1 MMNINIASSQAEG
14 IEEVDLTVS
23 DENQNGEPLAKVP
36 KLVSSSV
43 HKEFFQSK
51 DEKGK
56 WKSKCKHCTR
66 KEKVYA
72 HKNPTGLW
80 EHLKKNH
87 HEVYNMC
94 KEKDDEEKEALK
106 LESKRKQYPVQKGPS
121 SSGHRPGSEAMFGPM
136 NKFVTSQTQRNLPKW
151 KKERIEKKFAYWISS
166 SGGPV
171 SSITEN
177 EDFHSFIAEI
187 EPSLKLPRRTK
198 VTNDCAKLAAE
209 VIEKIKESL
218 KSARRVALTTDIWS
232 STGCRNSFL
241 GLTAHIFNTDT
252 KRRENYCLACRQFD
266 IAHTGENI
274 GRLVVEILEEFG
286 IRSKAFYCHSDNG
299 SNVKRAFRL
308 IGEGQIERAEDL
320 HEVTE
325 EDWDVAKDGIDEDDE
340 VSMWESD
347 SDEVDMLQTE
357 ELEIAAMADNQEKTD
372 DEHREAFKQIGL
384 KRLGCFPHTLQC
396 AIMRSIKQKN
406 SGFGG
411 MLKKCRK
418 LVAKYRKS
426 PKAKAIL
433 RKTKFNKV
441 LLGWCK
447 TRWWSELT
455 MLKRLVEA
463 MECEVDELGENPL
476 DILVDKMGWFGC
488 SLTERHLRLMK
499 AYIEVMEFIQTKSD
513 LLGSEKF
520 STIHVVIPTIG
531 EILAH
536 LDKMS
541 IKPLCKQ
548 FVGGLKTNIVRYFRN
563 TMDAS
568 HKDYDPILFTAT
580 FLSPIHFHTL
590 KEEGKKEAEENIKV
604 LMEHYSA
611 NDEDVADTNTEHHGE
626 GANQQGDPTEQRI
639 LIPGLAFLSDVIL
652 NKTQSAPSDIS
663 LTAALTR
670 DLDKYKRRCQM
681 VLNELRES
689 AVNGVTKNPID
700 PLDFW
705 VREMNSMEYETNIAK
720 LAQDILVIPA
730 SSVPSERLFSISGL
744 LSSGE

>member
-252 KRRENYCLACRQFD
+252 KRREN
-266 IAHTGENI
+266 
-274 GRLVVEILEEFG
+274 
-286 IRSKAFYCHSDNG
+286 
-299 SNVKRAFRL
+299 
-308 IGEGQIERAEDL
+308 
-320 HEVTE
+320 
-325 EDWDVAKDGIDEDDE
+325 
-340 VSMWESD
+340 
-347 SDEVDMLQTE
+347 
-357 ELEIAAMADNQEKTD
+357 
-372 DEHREAFKQIGL
+372 
-384 KRLGCFPHTLQC
+384 
-396 AIMRSIKQKN
+396 
-406 SGFGG
+406 
-411 MLKKCRK
+411 
-418 LVAKYRKS
+418 
-426 PKAKAIL
+426 
-433 RKTKFNKV
+433 
-441 LLGWCK
+441 
-447 TRWWSELT
+447 
-455 MLKRLVEA
+455 
-463 MECEVDELGENPL
+463 
-476 DILVDKMGWFGC
+476 
-488 SLTERHLRLMK
+488 
-499 AYIEVMEFIQTKSD
+499 
-513 LLGSEKF
+513 
-520 STIHVVIPTIG
+520 
-531 EILAH
+531 
-536 LDKMS
+536 
-541 IKPLCKQ
+541 
-548 FVGGLKTNIVRYFRN
+548 
-563 TMDAS
+563 
-568 HKDYDPILFTAT
+568 
-580 FLSPIHFHTL
+580 
-590 KEEGKKEAEENIKV
+590 
-604 LMEHYSA
+604 
-611 NDEDVADTNTEHHGE
+611 
-626 GANQQGDPTEQRI
+626 
-639 LIPGLAFLSDVIL
+639 
-652 NKTQSAPSDIS
+652 
-663 LTAALTR
+663 
-670 DLDKYKRRCQM
+670 
-681 VLNELRES
+681 
-689 AVNGVTKNPID
+689 
-700 PLDFW
+700 
-705 VREMNSMEYETNIAK
+705 
-720 LAQDILVIPA
+720 
-730 SSVPSERLFSISGL
+730 
-744 LSSGE
+744 